1 MLVPLYRGFL
11 TMTQTITE
19 TPEANGT
26 AKPMCPSPE
35 KITDPIVSFRGVSKS
50 FGSLRVLHDVDLDF
64 RRGDCTVVL
73 GPSGTG
79 KSVMLKHIVG
89 LLKPDEGEVFFDGE
103 RVDTMK
109 ERQLVEVRKQIGFLF
124 QMGALFDSMNVG
136 QNVEY
141 PLIEHSNLKAG
152 ERSERV
158 DRVLRMVCLS
168 GIQNKMPAQLSGG
181 QRKRIALARAIV
193 LGPKLVLYDEPT
205 TGLDPIRSD
214 VINELIITLNKSMGI
229 SSIVVTHDMN
239 SANKIADR
247 MLLLYDGHVICDG
260 TPDEFHRSE
269 NELVRR
275 FIQGQAAPEELRGI
289 RDGFIEAE
297 GTIGPDVTKPVE
309 PISNKKTPIT
319 KVFRDKL

>member
-1 MLVPLYRGFL
+1 
-11 TMTQTITE
+11 MTQADITLADPGVTE
-19 TPEANGT
+19 DQSLEGCPTPPQVDDA
-26 AKPMCPSPE
+26 
-35 KITDPIVSFRGVSKS
+35 IVRFRNVSKA
-50 FGSLRVLHDVDLDF
+50 FGSLRVLKNVSLDF
-64 RRGDCTVVL
+64 RRGDCTVIL

-89 LLKPDEGEVFFDGE
+89 LLQPDQGEVYFDDH

-109 ERQLVEVRKQIGFLF
+109 EKDLVEVRKQIGFLF

-136 QNVEY
+136 QNVAF
-141 PLIEHSNLKAG
+141 PLIEHSNLRVG
-152 ERSERV
+152 ERAERV

-168 GIQNKMPAQLSGG
+168 GIQNKMPSQLSGG

-214 VINELIITLNKSMGI
+214 VINELILTLNNSLGI

-247 MLLLYDGHVICDG
+247 MLLLYDGQIACDG
-260 TPDEFHRSE
+260 TPEQFRNSD

-275 FIQGQAAPEELRGI
+275 FIEGQAAAEELSGI

-297 GTIGPDVTKPVE
+297 GMIGPDLLP
-309 PISNKKTPIT
+309 
-319 KVFRDKL
+319 R